1 MCLPFYCATTLEPM
15 RCCATTAG
23 ARIGLVDDLKPKF
36 KIAWNDDNNPAV
48 GFKYLYLSDKD
59 YQALPEV
66 YQYIHIYIIQYSTYI
81 IQYSMYIIQC
91 SIYIIPCSIYFIQCS
106 IYVLSMC
113 CTVRGAAY

>member
-1 MCLPFYCATTLEPM
+1 MS
-15 RCCATTAG
+15 TTAG

-66 YQYIHIYIIQYSTYI
+66 
-81 IQYSMYIIQC
+81 C
-91 SIYIIPCSIYFIQCS
+91 SLHQKTLLCLCVYTTCRSGRFI
-106 IYVLSMC
+106 LA
-113 CTVRGAAY
+113 CTVAPL

>member
-1 MCLPFYCATTLEPM
+1 MHNTYYLYMDTT
-15 RCCATTAG
+15 CIQHTTAQNVG

-66 YQYIHIYIIQYSTYI
+66 YIHIKQHKTLL
-81 IQYSMYIIQC
+81 C
-91 SIYIIPCSIYFIQCS
+91 LC
-106 IYVLSMC
+106 VHTAC
-113 CTVRGAAY
+113 CTVHTEDCILACTVAPFCIGADIVEYMNIKY